1 MSEKMETSRKR
12 LIGNPFGF
20 TLVEILIAIAVSAVV
35 FTSVIS
41 IYSHMQHSSA
51 QQISMA
57 MLQQNQRGALDIM
70 ERELRL
76 IGMDRNQSGN
86 FQITDVRKYS
96 IAGPNPAAG
105 VPDATP
111 TGSPVLR
118 MQVDLDSDG
127 VLDANETITYSLYD
141 RDGDGQPPWELS
153 RSDSIPLGPNSNDN
167 FQLIAEGVE
176 AIGFAYAFDAN
187 DDGEIDRAAPAL
199 PGGAPAIIWA
209 VDTNGDGNLD
219 AEPVG
224 TSIIGVVRADG
235 STINQTVGPDKIRG
249 VQFWILGRAL
259 RPDPKHID
267 NRQYSLGAPPIQ
279 PGGPQGDHYR
289 RWLLTEVIH
298 CRNL

>member
-1 MSEKMETSRKR
+1 MSDKMSKSTQRNVGHPS
-12 LIGNPFGF
+12 GF
-20 TLVEILIAIAVSAVV
+20 TLVEIMIAIAVSAVV

-57 MLQQNQRGALDIM
+57 TLQQNQRGALDIM

-86 FQITDVRKYS
+86 FNITDVRKYS
-96 IAGPNPAAG
+96 IVGPNPAAG
-105 VPDATP
+105 VPDGTP
-111 TGSPVLR
+111 SGSPVLR
-118 MQVDLDSDG
+118 MQVDLDNDG
-127 VLDANETITYSLYD
+127 VVDANETITYSLYD

-153 RSDSIPLGPNSNDN
+153 RSNSIPAGPNSNDS

-199 PGGAPAIIWA
+199 PGGSPAIIWA
-209 VDTNGDGNLD
+209 VDANNDGMLD
-219 AEPVG
+219 ADVG
-224 TSIIGVVRADG
+224 GGAIGQNVP
-235 STINQTVGPDKIRG
+235 PDKIRG
-249 VQFWILGRAL
+249 VQFWILGRTL

-289 RWLLTEVIH
+289 RWLLTEIIH